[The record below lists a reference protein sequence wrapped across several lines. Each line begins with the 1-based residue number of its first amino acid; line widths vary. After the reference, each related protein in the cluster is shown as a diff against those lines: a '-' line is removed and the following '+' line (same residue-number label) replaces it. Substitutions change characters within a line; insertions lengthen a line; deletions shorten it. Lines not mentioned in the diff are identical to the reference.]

1 MRKDPSSVRFPS
13 LLLIPATLAL
23 GMAVGAVG
31 CGSSEEE
38 TEGWEQ
44 SQPTSTTGTTE
55 ATPATAADSMKNES
69 RRLKEQ
75 IDALAAENRTLT
87 ARNAELETK
96 LNEAATKAAAAP
108 APAAGTTTAA
118 PVGDVSGA
126 YNAALDTFRK
136 KNFQDAASQFEAII
150 NSGTDKL
157 VDNCHYWIGESYYG
171 MKKYD
176 EAIKQFET
184 VLGYSGS
191 GKRPY
196 AQLMI
201 GNSYMAMG
209 DKAAAKDAYSKLVNT
224 YPTSSLVEK
233 AKEKLAKLQ

>member
-1 MRKDPSSVRFPS
+1 MRKDPTSVRFPS
-13 LLLIPATLAL
+13 LFLIPATLAL
-23 GMAVGAVG
+23 GMAVGATG

-38 TEGWEQ
+38 TENWES
-44 SQPTSTTGTTE
+44 SQPTTTTTE
-55 ATPATAADSMKNES
+55 AAPSTAADSMKSES
-69 RRLKEQ
+69 RRMKEQ
-75 IDALAAENRTLT
+75 LDALAAENRTLT

-96 LNEAATKAAAAP
+96 LNEATAKAAATP
-108 APAAGTTTAA
+108 APAMTAAA

-126 YNAALDTFRK
+126 YNAALGEFKK
-136 KNFQDAASQFEAII
+136 KNFQEAVNQFEAII
-150 NSGTDKL
+150 NAGGDKL
-157 VDNCHYWIGESYYG
+157 VDNCHYWEGESYYG

-176 EAIKQFET
+176 DAIKQFET

-209 DKAAAKDAYSKLVNT
+209 DKSSAKDAYSKLVST
-224 YPTSSLVEK
+224 YPASSLVEK
-233 AKEKLAKLQ
+233 AKEKLSKLQ

>member
-1 MRKDPSSVRFPS
+1 MSKDPQSARNLS
-13 LLLIPATLAL
+13 LFLVPATFAL
-23 GMAVGAVG
+23 GLAVVAVG

-38 TEGWEQ
+38 TEGWE
-44 SQPTSTTGTTE
+44 STPEVSAT
-55 ATPATAADSMKNES
+55 ATPEAKADSLKNDN

-75 IDALAAENRTLT
+75 MDALAAENRTLT

-96 LNEAATKAAAAP
+96 LNEATAAAAKVP
-108 APAAGTTTAA
+108 AAPAVTTA
-118 PVGDVSGA
+118 PVGDVTSA
-126 YNAALDTFRK
+126 YHAALGEFKRR
-136 KNFQDAASQFEAII
+136 NYQEAANQFEAIL

-157 VDNCHYWIGESYYG
+157 ADNCHYWIGESMYG

-176 EAIKQFET
+176 EAIRQFET

-201 GNSYMAMG
+201 GNSYLALG
-209 DKAAAKDAYSKLVNT
+209 DRAAAKDAYSKLVST
-224 YPTSSLVEK
+224 YPASSLVER

>member
-1 MRKDPSSVRFPS
+1 MRKDPTSVRFPS
-13 LLLIPATLAL
+13 LFLIPATLAL

-38 TEGWEQ
+38 TEGWES
-44 SQPTSTTGTTE
+44 SQPTPTTTAATTE
-55 ATPATAADSMKNES
+55 TAPATAADSMKNES

-96 LNEAATKAAAAP
+96 LNEAATKATAAP
-108 APAAGTTTAA
+108 APTTSAA

-126 YNAALDTFRK
+126 YNAALGEFKSR
-136 KNFQDAASQFEAII
+136 NFQEAANQFQAII
-150 NSGTDKL
+150 NSGGDKL
-157 VDNCHYWIGESYYG
+157 VDNCQYWIGESYYG

-176 EAIKQFET
+176 EAIKHFET

-201 GNSYMAMG
+201 GNSYLAMG
-209 DKAAAKDAYSKLVNT
+209 DKAAAKDAFSKLVST
-224 YPTSSLVEK
+224 YPASSLVEK